1 MAEIKTVLD
10 DSDDRGRDIDT
21 HVLNE
26 KAQAYR
32 DQFNAEM
39 AERKLAE
46 MPPEDKE
53 DVAEVA
59 LPPDT
64 EFELQPNLESPTGG
78 FVMRPQ
84 SRVAPAVPD
93 VDVEEKKTSRYPDWT
108 TDLPG
113 MQILG
118 GGRDGVAQLFNSI
131 QDVGNSALGR
141 EDAAA
146 GEGWGM

>member
-10 DSDDRGRDIDT
+10 DSDDRGWDIDT

-26 KAQAYR
+26 KAQRYR

-39 AERKLAE
+39 AERTLAE

-53 DVAEVA
+53 DVPEVA
-59 LPPDT
+59 LPPET

-93 VDVEEKKTSRYPDWT
+93 VDVEETKTSVFPDWT
-108 TDLPG
+108 TD
-113 MQILG
+113 
-118 GGRDGVAQLFNSI
+118 
-131 QDVGNSALGR
+131 
-141 EDAAA
+141 
-146 GEGWGM
+146 